1 MKVDFANLAKYK
13 AANKTVAP
21 PKIDEK
27 RVVFLGNSIT
37 EAWVREDSTFFIQ
50 NNYIGRGI
58 SGQTSVQALL
68 RFRQDVLSL
77 QPKAVLISIGTNDI
91 AENTGLYDPE
101 YTLGNIQSMVEI
113 AQSNGVKVVLASV
126 YPATNFE
133 WRRSVGNR
141 SDMIVDLNKRIK
153 AYADSHKI
161 PYVDYHGAMKNE
173 KNGMNPDL
181 AEDGVHPT
189 LKGYKIMEILAQ
201 QAINEVLKL

>member
-1 MKVDFANLAKYK
+1 MK
-13 AANKTVAP
+13 
-21 PKIDEK
+21 
-27 RVVFLGNSIT
+27 
-37 EAWVREDSTFFIQ
+37 EDSAFFIQ

-58 SGQTSVQALL
+58 SGQTSVQTLL
-68 RFRQDVLSL
+68 RFWQDVLSL

-91 AENTGLYDPE
+91 AENTGPYDPE

-113 AQSNGVKVVLASV
+113 AQANGVKVVLASV
-126 YPATNFE
+126 HPAMNFE

-153 AYADSHKI
+153 AYADSRKI
-161 PYVDYHGAMKNE
+161 PYIDYHSAMKNE

-201 QAINEVLKL
+201 QAINEVLK